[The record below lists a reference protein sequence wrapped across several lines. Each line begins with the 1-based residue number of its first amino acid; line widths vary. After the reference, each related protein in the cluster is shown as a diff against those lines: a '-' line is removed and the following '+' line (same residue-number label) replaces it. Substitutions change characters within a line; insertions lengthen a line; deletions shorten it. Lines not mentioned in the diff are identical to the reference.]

1 MRPPE
6 GGSLHA
12 KALVADGDVAL
23 VTSANLT
30 GHAMKHNIELGLL
43 VTDRAAATAIVAH
56 VDGLARQGVLA
67 RIDG

>member
-1 MRPPE
+1 M
-6 GGSLHA
+6 
-12 KALVADGDVAL
+12 ADGDVAL

-56 VDGLARQGVLA
+56 VDGLVRKGILV
-67 RIDG
+67 RVGG